1 MAPRLGFL
9 LATLGAVLILA
20 ACGGGGDDETTTAD
34 FRKEYAPISAAV
46 RGLGE
51 DVGQAVTTAKDKTDA
66 ALQLEFAELSEKTT
80 AVAAELAA
88 EEIPDDA
95 KIEAARGALVAGLR
109 KGAADLEAI
118 SVAAGDHDAEAARA
132 ATVRLVTDSAKIKA
146 PRERLDKL
154 VLAAQ

>member
-1 MAPRLGFL
+1 MLFRLAGL
-9 LATLGAVLILA
+9 TAALGAALAIA
-20 ACGGGGDDETTTAD
+20 ACGGESQETTVAD

-51 DVGQAVTTAKDKTDA
+51 DVGNAVTTAKDKTDA

-80 AVAAELAA
+80 SVAAELAA

-95 KIEAARGALVAGLR
+95 KIEAARGALVSGLR

-118 SVAAGDHDAEAARA
+118 SIAAGENDAAAARA